1 LAPFYLQTHLEL
13 NQIYLKYTGR
23 KFHKHSKGLNLIK
36 IGLKIKIQNFGCWSH
51 FDPLY
56 ILETVRAI
64 VSILYKEN
72 FIMNIKKKTSLRLVE
87 TLTLHIQKKRRK
99 KYFFTLLGLLSL
111 FLLFISDEQK
121 KIKNLI
127 NIPARFDSNWP
138 IGFREED

>member
-1 LAPFYLQTHLEL
+1 MEKNCTQIGLKIKKSYYFGYYIFLAPFYLQTHLEL

-87 TLTLHIQKKRRK
+87 TLTLHLLAYYLKRI
-99 KYFFTLLGLLSL
+99 L
-111 FLLFISDEQK
+111 
-121 KIKNLI
+121 
-127 NIPARFDSNWP
+127 
-138 IGFREED
+138 